1 MSVTDYEILTEEDT
15 VERKQ
20 QKCWIIREVTKIY
33 SFYKEWDRMY
43 DNWFDAM
50 IECGESID

>member
-1 MSVTDYEILTEEDT
+1 MSDKYEIMTDDT
-15 VERKQ
+15 VERTQ
-20 QKCWIIREVTKIY
+20 QKCWIVRKANKIY